1 MSRKSLAMPFIQV
14 QLNLNWEDAYAV
26 PYVGPL
32 SAGNHC
38 SIKWKLQFEAQ
49 KRPYNKDFCDSWPEL
64 LSWLWLATEQRV
76 RTRVACAL
84 SRRSYHWVTM
94 TARSELRLPLT
105 LLRRRQTTWKGQE
118 GHRCRPGWCRPKGK
132 LNPPFVHLRQSKV
145 SSPRRNIL
153 LYINAYL
160 MYVFADIVNFH
171 SLLKFYST
179 LSS

>member
-1 MSRKSLAMPFIQV
+1 MCGGRPEAGVGSYGTNFKERLACAASMSRKLLAMPFIQV

-26 PYVGPL
+26 PYVGRQ
-32 SAGNHC
+32 S
-38 SIKWKLQFEAQ
+38 QFEAQ

-132 LNPPFVHLRQSKV
+132 LNPLLSICASRKFLRHEETYYCISM
-145 SSPRRNIL
+145 PI
-153 LYINAYL
+153 
-160 MYVFADIVNFH
+160 
-171 SLLKFYST
+171 
-179 LSS
+179 